1 MIVNKVY
8 LKRFKNTFQ
17 FFNNVINEF
26 ILFMRKGAYP
36 YEYMDDWQKFNKTTL
51 PEKEKFYSQLNVDAI
66 TEAYQTFI

>member
-26 ILFMRKGAYP
+26 ILFIRKGAYP

>member
-17 FFNNVINEF
+17 FSNNVINEF
-26 ILFMRKGAYP
+26 ILFIRKGAYP

-51 PEKEKFYSQLNVDAI
+51 PEKEEFYSQLNVDAI